1 VTIAH
6 QVALAMENFTL
17 VHSLRLQ
24 ARTLERTNQDLIK
37 LNRARTRMVSNLSHE
52 LKTPLTSMM
61 GFVDLALTFFHRLS
75 EDELKD
81 YLAQVREEGG
91 NLERL
96 ITGMLRLFS
105 IESERENWQWRE
117 FSLDMAVAG
126 VLRTHSREIQRREL
140 QTSTCLPDDSP
151 DIYGDVEKFS
161 MALSALIENA
171 VKFNRDKGKLSVTA
185 QTETVEGLPFVRL
198 QIANDGESIP
208 FEAREAVFEQ
218 YSQLG
223 DIDTGKP
230 CGVGVGL
237 ALVKAIVG
245 RMQGRVFL
253 ELRQEEGT
261 AFCLLLPTAEA
272 YKALNRHQ

>member
-1 VTIAH
+1 
-6 QVALAMENFTL
+6 
-17 VHSLRLQ
+17 
-24 ARTLERTNQDLIK
+24 
-37 LNRARTRMVSNLSHE
+37 
-52 LKTPLTSMM
+52 
-61 GFVDLALTFFHRLS
+61 
-75 EDELKD
+75 
-81 YLAQVREEGG
+81 
-91 NLERL
+91 
-96 ITGMLRLFS
+96 
-105 IESERENWQWRE
+105 
-117 FSLDMAVAG
+117 
-126 VLRTHSREIQRREL
+126 
-140 QTSTCLPDDSP
+140 
-151 DIYGDVEKFS
+151 
-161 MALSALIENA
+161 
-171 VKFNRDKGKLSVTA
+171 
-185 QTETVEGLPFVRL
+185 VEGLPFVRL